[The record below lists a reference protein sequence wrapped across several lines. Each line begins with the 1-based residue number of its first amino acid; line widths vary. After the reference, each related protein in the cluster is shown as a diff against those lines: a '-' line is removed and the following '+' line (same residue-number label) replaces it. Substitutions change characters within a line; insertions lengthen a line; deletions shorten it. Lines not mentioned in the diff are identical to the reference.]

1 MFTVPIKHKYDETQ
15 TNVEHR
21 CVCVRKTLPKP
32 EETQIMVKWQE
43 EEEEEETASKQKTR
57 RGGEKQHK
65 H

>member
-1 MFTVPIKHKYDETQ
+1 MMKHKQMLNTG
-15 TNVEHR
+15 
-21 CVCVRKTLPKP
+21 VCVRKTLPKP